1 MNTRSAGLRRLP
13 AAEHRRSGLSFA
25 LAGVSVLILAALAV
39 MDSPGLTGT
48 RPVYASSG
56 HGPVARPHERMG
68 APDNSPDVQNG
79 CAPGFVLDFSGL
91 PAGTVL
97 GEQYASYGVH
107 ISAVANGDGPPAAI
121 VFDSNA
127 SGSNDPDLEVGIGNI
142 SILARDLKDENG
154 DGLVDVPDENNS
166 GGAQIFTF
174 DQAVHVESFVFIDK
188 DHGTPD
194 KAVAYD
200 ASNDVIKTVPIPLGA
215 NGSVQTINVDAD
227 NVRRLEIVYRDSGG
241 LTGIVINCPAATTTP
256 TPSPT
261 PRPSSTPT
269 PQILTATNPPTQTP
283 AVLEVVLPPVLPI
296 RLPAT
301 GR

>member
-1 MNTRSAGLRRLP
+1 MNTRSARLRRLLT
-13 AAEHRRSGLSFA
+13 AAHRSRSGLSLILGGVA
-25 LAGVSVLILAALAV
+25 VVILAGLAFT
-39 MDSPGLTGT
+39 DSPALPGT
-48 RPVYASSG
+48 QPAYASSG
-56 HGPVARPHERMG
+56 HGPVARPHDRMG
-68 APDNSPDVQNG
+68 DNPDAQNG

-91 PAGTVL
+91 PAGTIL

-107 ISAVANGDGPPAAI
+107 ISVVANGDHPPAAI

-127 SGSNDPDLEVGIGNI
+127 SGSNDPDLEVDIGNI

-174 DQAVHVESFVFIDK
+174 DQPVHVESFVFIDK
-188 DHGTPD
+188 DHGVPD
-194 KAVAYD
+194 KATAYD
-200 ASNDVIKTVPIPLGA
+200 ASNHEIKTVPIPVGA

-227 NVRRLEIVYRDSGG
+227 NIRRLEIVYRDSGG
-241 LTGIVINCPAATTTP
+241 LTSIVINCPAATITP

-261 PRPSSTPT
+261 PAPTPT
-269 PQILTATNPPTQTP
+269 PRILTVTEPPTQTP

-301 GR
+301 GG

>member
-1 MNTRSAGLRRLP
+1 MNTRSARLRRLLT
-13 AAEHRRSGLSFA
+13 AAHRPRSGLSLA
-25 LAGVSVLILAALAV
+25 LGVVALLILAALAITG
-39 MDSPGLTGT
+39 SPVLPGT
-48 RPVYASSG
+48 HPAYASSG
-56 HGPVARPHERMG
+56 HGAVAPPHDRMG
-68 APDNSPDVQNG
+68 DSPDAQNG

-91 PAGTVL
+91 PAGTIL

-107 ISAVANGDGPPAAI
+107 ISVVANGGHPPAAI

-127 SGSNDPDLEVGIGNI
+127 SGSNDPDLEVDIGNI

-154 DGLVDVPDENNS
+154 DGLVDLPDESNS

-174 DQAVHVESFVFIDK
+174 DQPVHVESFVFIDK
-188 DHGTPD
+188 DHGVPD
-194 KAVAYD
+194 KATAYD
-200 ASNDVIKTVPIPLGA
+200 ASNHEIKTVPIPVGA

-241 LTGIVINCPAATTTP
+241 LTGIVINCPAATPTP

-261 PRPSSTPT
+261 PTPRIQT
-269 PQILTATNPPTQTP
+269 FTDPPTQTP
-283 AVLEVVLPPVLPI
+283 AVLEVVLPPVLPAQ
-296 RLPAT
+296 LPAT

>member
-1 MNTRSAGLRRLP
+1 MNTRSAGNRLRS
-13 AAEHRRSGLSFA
+13 ALSLA
-25 LAGVSVLILAALAV
+25 LAGVAGLILAALALV
-39 MDSPGLTGT
+39 ASPRLAEPHPAYGFAHDSALQTDN
-48 RPVYASSG
+48 RA
-56 HGPVARPHERMG
+56 GPL
-68 APDNSPDVQNG
+68 DNSPDAQNG

-91 PAGTVL
+91 PAGTIL

-107 ISAVANGDGPPAAI
+107 ISALANGDHPPAAI

-127 SGSNDPDLEVGIGNI
+127 SGSNDPDLEVDIGNI
-142 SILARDLKDENG
+142 SILARDLKDENA
-154 DGLVDVPDENNS
+154 DGLVDFPDENNS

-174 DQAVHVESFVFIDK
+174 DQPVHVGSFVFIDK

-200 ASNDVIKTVPIPLGA
+200 ASNDVITTVPIPVAG

-261 PRPSSTPT
+261 PVPT
-269 PQILTATNPPTQTP
+269 PRILTVTEPPTQTP

-301 GR
+301 GG